1 MSDDKAV
8 TLRMP
13 VRLWDAMA
21 AVAEQ
26 ERRSTTAQIVKAL
39 EEWLDERQPS
49 LKGAETLEGGK

>member
-39 EEWLDERQPS
+39 EEWLDERQ
-49 LKGAETLEGGK
+49 LNATADRG